1 MADGINAPGSG
12 LGPDTGF
19 GLGLNRAGDGGLG
32 LGASMAATPVAP
44 SNINPLSVPDI
55 AAAAPAAGED
65 EGWFNQSTRDM
76 LAAGLLGFANPNNPG
91 AAVNQVAQAQ
101 QRRAQAAQLKRNNM
115 VKSIELGTSL
125 AQSAA
130 SLPADRRETFIS
142 ATAGTLREGGDE
154 IGASLFERLAHKP
167 EYQVAIG
174 GLEETQI
181 GKQLMAQDPT
191 GNALI
196 QWSMTDQGAATMDQI
211 ADQKIAPK
219 AFEKVQGI
227 SQSLDKLARNGQID
241 KELLS
246 RVQADGKISV
256 PEIQQLAN
264 SMPEGHPL
272 KLSAEELSV
281 ATAGRNLETLR
292 TVGISLAE
300 DFEPKEQ
307 ALQAKDNIVD
317 AEGNFVGIGI
327 MDPKSGM
334 KVQTEN
340 GLRPLKKGERSVDTS
355 GSLADTGLTKKS
367 LSTLQDKLISTQAT
381 SDSISRSIEK
391 FDSKFLTFG
400 GKAKM
405 GALAM
410 ADSAGIPL
418 SDDMKAEL
426 GEFTSFKSNSLGM
439 LNEYIKSITGAAM
452 TNAEAERLRK
462 TMPDPENDSPTEFMS
477 KLENVYDQTLV
488 ARQRASYMLEN
499 GLTLEQT
506 SLEETRNLITD
517 GTLPQ
522 RRFEALVAKGLPEKE
537 AALQIKKEFP
547 SDLLEQARKNKRGTK

>member
-125 AQSAA
+125 AQSAS

-281 ATAGRNLETLR
+281 ATASRNLETLR

>member
-125 AQSAA
+125 AQSAS

-547 SDLLEQARKNKRGTK
+547 SDLLEQARKNKRGTR

>member
-1 MADGINAPGSG
+1 
-12 LGPDTGF
+12 
-19 GLGLNRAGDGGLG
+19 
-32 LGASMAATPVAP
+32 
-44 SNINPLSVPDI
+44 
-55 AAAAPAAGED
+55 
-65 EGWFNQSTRDM
+65 
-76 LAAGLLGFANPNNPG
+76 
-91 AAVNQVAQAQ
+91 
-101 QRRAQAAQLKRNNM
+101 
-115 VKSIELGTSL
+115 
-125 AQSAA
+125 
-130 SLPADRRETFIS
+130 
-142 ATAGTLREGGDE
+142 
-154 IGASLFERLAHKP
+154 
-167 EYQVAIG
+167 
-174 GLEETQI
+174 
-181 GKQLMAQDPT
+181 
-191 GNALI
+191 
-196 QWSMTDQGAATMDQI
+196 
-211 ADQKIAPK
+211 
-219 AFEKVQGI
+219 
-227 SQSLDKLARNGQID
+227 
-241 KELLS
+241 
-246 RVQADGKISV
+246 
-256 PEIQQLAN
+256 
-264 SMPEGHPL
+264 
-272 KLSAEELSV
+272 
-281 ATAGRNLETLR
+281 
-292 TVGISLAE
+292 
-300 DFEPKEQ
+300 
-307 ALQAKDNIVD
+307 
-317 AEGNFVGIGI
+317 
-327 MDPKSGM
+327 M

-340 GLRPLKKGERSVDTS
+340 GLRLLKKGERSVDTA
-355 GSLADTGLTKKS
+355 GSLEDTGLTKKS

-418 SDDMKAEL
+418 TDEMKAEL

-522 RRFEALVAKGLPEKE
+522 RRFESLVAKGLSEKD
-537 AALQIKKEFP
+537 AAVQIKKEFP

>member
-1 MADGINAPGSG
+1 MAEDINAPGSG

-19 GLGLNRAGDGGLG
+19 GLGLNRAGDGALG
-32 LGASMAATPVAP
+32 LGSSMAAAPVAP
-44 SNINPLSVPDI
+44 SNMNSMSVPNI
-55 AAAAPAAGED
+55 PEVAAAPAD
-65 EGWFNQSTRDM
+65 EGWFNQNTRDI

-91 AAVNQVAQAQ
+91 AAVNQIANAQ

-125 AQSAA
+125 ARSAS
-130 SLPADRRETFIS
+130 SLPSDRRDTFIS

-154 IGASLFERLAHKP
+154 IGANLFERLARQP

-181 GKQLMAQDPT
+181 GKNLMRQDPT
-191 GNALI
+191 GQALLE
-196 QWSMTDQGAATMDQI
+196 WSMTDQGTAAMDQI
-211 ADQKIAPK
+211 ADQTIMPK

-227 SQSLDKLARNGQID
+227 TQSLDSLARQGHID
-241 KELLS
+241 KDLLS
-246 RVQADGKISV
+246 RAQADGKISV
-256 PEIQQLAN
+256 PEIQQLAS

-272 KLSAEELSV
+272 RMTAEELSV
-281 ATAGRNLETLR
+281 ATAPRNIENLR

-300 DFEPKEQ
+300 DFEPKEET
-307 ALQAKDNIVD
+307 LQAKDNIVD
-317 AEGNFVGIGI
+317 SEGNFVGIGI
-327 MDPKSGM
+327 MDPKEGM

-340 GLRPLKKGERSVDTS
+340 GLRLLKKGERSVDTA
-355 GSLADTGLTKKS
+355 GSLEDTGLTKKS

-426 GEFTSFKSNSLGM
+426 AEFTSFKSNSLGM

-477 KLENVYDQTLV
+477 KLQNVYDQTLV

-522 RRFEALVAKGLPEKE
+522 RRFESLVAKGLSEKD
-537 AALQIKKEFP
+537 AAVQIKKEFP